1 MSAQEQLGSTQ
12 EQKQVSPEE
21 LLAGDLENVLLNSVS
36 LLQRAG
42 VSPELISAAL
52 QILAGRMSPKP
63 DYSKVKSLALELYG
77 EIQNLEGGHA

>member
-1 MSAQEQLGSTQ
+1 MSAQEQTGPTQ

-63 DYSKVKSLALELYG
+63 DYSKVKSLAMELYG